1 MDEKNNNDFE
11 LKIDNGELA
20 TSMIPEDFT
29 DPAILFEKLKE
40 IAIEKGQTIKS
51 APLVYK
57 AKRQT
62 PATKHQ
68 IERLKEYMVSHNII
82 DVISWETLT
91 RSQASRLYDEYLA
104 KYGRK

>member
-1 MDEKNNNDFE
+1 MLDDAVETYQ
-11 LKIDNGELA
+11 I
-20 TSMIPEDFT
+20 
-29 DPAILFEKLKE
+29 FEKLKE